1 MRFPWGTGSEAFDS
15 LGFFLRTGGNTSVLS
30 AKGGRTLWEKW
41 ETMAAY
47 DASTSETKPEYPW
60 LKNYPPFADW
70 HMPIP
75 EVPAYKLLEDA
86 VAKFPNNP
94 CMEFLGKRWS
104 YAETGELAAR
114 AAHGFQKLGVTKGTR
129 VALLLPNTPYYVAA
143 YFGVLIAGGTVVNMN
158 PLYAARELENMVTDS
173 GAEFLV
179 TMDLTAMYPKA
190 RTLLNNTP
198 LKKLIVCSMAEAL
211 PFGTAVMFNLF
222 KRSTVANVEED
233 DRQIWWDTLIDN
245 DGDPTAVAI
254 DPREDVAIL
263 QYTGGTTGVPKAAM
277 LTHANITANARQVA
291 VWFNGSSPGNERFL
305 AALPFFHVFAM
316 TVILLV
322 GMEYGA
328 EIIMMPRFD
337 LQDCLKNIHK
347 KRPTLFP
354 AVPTIYTAI
363 NNAPNVKDF
372 DLTSIKLCISGGAPL
387 PVEVK
392 KSFEDMTKCV
402 VVEGY
407 GLSETSPV
415 LCTNPTAGE
424 NKPGSVGLPMPGT
437 IIEIRSLDDDR
448 VLGIGEKGEICA
460 KGPQVMKGYW
470 NRPKDT
476 ADVMKNGALHTGDVG
491 HIDEDGY
498 VFIVDRIKDM
508 INASGYKIYPRVLE
522 EALYQ
527 HPAVEEA
534 SVIGIPDAYRGEA
547 PKAFIKVRNGMTLTE
562 AEIRDFM
569 KDKVS
574 KIEQP
579 AEYEFRDTLPKSL
592 IGKLSKKELKQ
603 EEAEAA
609 AKPGKA

>member
-1 MRFPWGTGSEAFDS
+1 MTAGLKAAEGGAGGTA
-15 LGFFLRTGGNTSVLS
+15 GGTSR
-30 AKGGRTLWEKW
+30 A
-41 ETMAAY
+41 
-47 DASTSETKPEYPW
+47 DYPW
-60 LKNYPPFADW
+60 LKTYPSFVNW
-70 HMPIP
+70 SMPLP
-75 EVPAYKLLEDA
+75 QVPAYTLLHDA
-86 VAKFPNNP
+86 VKAFPNNP
-94 CMEFLGKRWS
+94 CMEFLGKRWT
-104 YAETGELAAR
+104 YAETGELAAK
-114 AAHGFQKLGVTKGTR
+114 AAEGFQKLGVIKGTR

-143 YFGVLIAGGTVVNMN
+143 FFGILMAGGTVVNMN
-158 PLYAARELENMVTDS
+158 PLYAARELENLVKDS

-198 LKKLIVCSMAEAL
+198 LKKLIVCSMADAL

-222 KRSTVANVEED
+222 KRKTVADVEED
-233 DRQIWWDTLIDN
+233 DRQIWWDDMIDN
-245 DGDPTAVAI
+245 DGAPAPVAVDPLNDLAV
-254 DPREDVAIL
+254 L

-277 LTHANITANARQVA
+277 LTHGNITANARQV
-291 VWFNGSSPGNERFL
+291 SSWYANPDKGNERFL

-337 LQDCLKNIHK
+337 LNECLKNIHK

-363 NNAPNVKDF
+363 NHAPNVKNY

-392 KSFEDMTKCV
+392 KAFEEMTKCV

-415 LCTNPTAGE
+415 ACTNPTVGE

-437 IIEIRSLDDDR
+437 IIEIRSLEDDR
-448 VLGIGEKGEICA
+448 VLGIGEKGEICVR
-460 KGPQVMKGYW
+460 GPQVMKGYW
-470 NRPKDT
+470 NRPQDT
-476 ADVMKNGALHTGDVG
+476 ADVMKHGALHTGDVG
-491 HIDEDGY
+491 YIDDDGY
-498 VFIVDRIKDM
+498 VFIADRIKDM
-508 INASGYKIYPRVLE
+508 INASGYKIYPRMLE

-527 HPAVEEA
+527 HPAVEET

-547 PKAFIKVRNGMTLTE
+547 PKAFIKVRADMTLTE
-562 AEIRDFM
+562 AEIRAFM

-579 AEYEFRDTLPKSL
+579 AEYEFRDQLPKSL

-603 EEAEAA
+603 ETEAA
-609 AKPGKA
+609 KSGNG

>member
-1 MRFPWGTGSEAFDS
+1 
-15 LGFFLRTGGNTSVLS
+15 
-30 AKGGRTLWEKW
+30 
-41 ETMAAY
+41 MAAH
-47 DASTSETKPEYPW
+47 DASRPDYPW
-60 LKNYPPFADW
+60 LKSYPPFADW
-70 HMPIP
+70 AMSIP
-75 EVPAYKLLEDA
+75 MVPAFKLLADA
-86 VAKFPNNP
+86 VAAFPDNP

-104 YAETGELAAR
+104 YSETGRLAAQ
-114 AAHGFQKLGVTKGTR
+114 AAQGFQKLGVTKGTR
-129 VALLLPNTPYYVAA
+129 VALLLPNTPYYIAA
-143 YFGVLIAGGTVVNMN
+143 FFGILLAGGTVVNMN
-158 PLYAARELENMVTDS
+158 PLYAARELENMVKDS

-179 TMDLTAMYPKA
+179 TMDLAAMYPKA

-222 KRSTVANVEED
+222 KRKTVVNVEED

-245 DGDPTAVAI
+245 DGAPNPVAI
-254 DPREDVAIL
+254 DSLHDVAIL

-277 LTHANITANARQVA
+277 LTHANITANARQVSA
-291 VWFNGSSPGNERFL
+291 WYGKPERGKERFL

-322 GMEYGA
+322 GLEYGA

-337 LQDCLKNIHK
+337 LKDCLKNIHK

-363 NNAPNVKDF
+363 NNAPDVKDY

-392 KSFEDMTKCV
+392 RSFEQMTGCV

-415 LCTNPTAGE
+415 ACTNPTEGV

-437 IIEIRSLDDDR
+437 IIEIRSLEDDR
-448 VLGIGEKGEICA
+448 LLGVGEKGEICVR
-460 KGPQVMKGYW
+460 GPQVMKGYW
-470 NRPKDT
+470 NRPQDT
-476 ADVMKNGALHTGDVG
+476 ADVMKHGALHTGDVG
-491 HIDEDGY
+491 HIDADGY

-527 HPAVEEA
+527 HPAVEET

-547 PKAFIKVRNGMTLTE
+547 PKAFIKVRAGMTLTE
-562 AEIRDFM
+562 AEIRAFM

-579 AEYEFRDTLPKSL
+579 AEYEFRDQLPKSL

-603 EEAEAA
+603 EETEAP
-609 AKPGKA
+609 KKG

>member
-1 MRFPWGTGSEAFDS
+1 
-15 LGFFLRTGGNTSVLS
+15 
-30 AKGGRTLWEKW
+30 
-41 ETMAAY
+41 MAAT
-47 DASTSETKPEYPW
+47 DAQPTPGTKYPW
-60 LKNYPPFADW
+60 LKNYPPFVDW
-70 HMPIP
+70 AMPIP
-75 EVPAYKLLEDA
+75 STPAYKLLHDA
-86 VAKFPNNP
+86 VSAYPDNY
-94 CMEFLGKRWS
+94 CMEFLGKRWT
-104 YAETGELAAR
+104 YAETGKMAAQ
-114 AAHGFQKLGVTKGTR
+114 AALGFQKLGVTKGTR

-143 YFGVLIAGGTVVNMN
+143 FFGVLMAGGTVVNMN
-158 PLYAARELENMVTDS
+158 PLYAARELESLVKDC
-173 GAEFLV
+173 GAEFMV

-233 DRQIWWDTLIDN
+233 DRQIWWDNLIDN
-245 DGDPTAVAI
+245 DGLETPVQVNPAEDIAV
-254 DPREDVAIL
+254 L
-263 QYTGGTTGVPKAAM
+263 QYTGGTTGLPKAAM
-277 LTHANITANARQVA
+277 LTHGNITANARQVSA
-291 VWFNGSSPGNERFL
+291 WYGKPTRGEERFL

-316 TVILLV
+316 TVVLLT
-322 GMEYGA
+322 GLEYGA

-337 LQDCLKNIHK
+337 LKDCLKNIDK
-347 KRPTLFP
+347 KKPTFFP

-363 NNAPNVKDF
+363 SNAPNVRSY

-392 KSFEDMTKCV
+392 KSFEEMTNCV

-415 LCTNPTAGE
+415 ACTNPTEGV

-437 IIEIRSLDDDR
+437 IIEIRSLEDDR
-448 VLGIGEKGEICA
+448 VLGIGEKGEICIR
-460 KGPQVMKGYW
+460 GPQVMKGYW
-470 NRPKDT
+470 NRPEET

-491 HIDEDGY
+491 YMDDEGY

-522 EALYQ
+522 EALYM
-527 HPAVEEA
+527 HPAIEETT
-534 SVIGIPDAYRGEA
+534 VIGIPDAYRGEA
-547 PKAFIKVRNGMTLTE
+547 PKAFIKVRAGMTLTE
-562 AEIRDFM
+562 DEIRAFM
-569 KDKVS
+569 ADKVS

-579 AEYEFRDTLPKSL
+579 AQYEFRDQLPKSL

-603 EEAEAA
+603 EVAEAA
-609 AKPGKA
+609 KAGET

>member
-1 MRFPWGTGSEAFDS
+1 M
-15 LGFFLRTGGNTSVLS
+15 
-30 AKGGRTLWEKW
+30 
-41 ETMAAY
+41 
-47 DASTSETKPEYPW
+47 
-60 LKNYPPFADW
+60 
-70 HMPIP
+70 
-75 EVPAYKLLEDA
+75 
-86 VAKFPNNP
+86 
-94 CMEFLGKRWS
+94 
-104 YAETGELAAR
+104 
-114 AAHGFQKLGVTKGTR
+114 
-129 VALLLPNTPYYVAA
+129 
-143 YFGVLIAGGTVVNMN
+143 AGGTVVNMN
-158 PLYAARELENMVTDS
+158 PLYAAGELENMIKDS
-173 GAEFLV
+173 GAQFLV
-179 TMDLTAMYPKA
+179 TMDLAAMYPKA

-211 PFGTAVMFNLF
+211 PFATAVMFNLF
-222 KRSTVANVEED
+222 KRKTISDVQDD
-233 DRQIWWDTLIDN
+233 DRQIWWDDLIDN
-245 DGDPTAVAI
+245 DGEPTPVSI
-254 DPREDVAIL
+254 DPKEDVAIL
-263 QYTGGTTGVPKAAM
+263 QYTGGTTGIPKAAM
-277 LTHANITANARQVA
+277 LTHANVTANARQVSS
-291 VWFNGSSPGNERFL
+291 WFNKPDPGNEKFL

-322 GMEYGA
+322 GLEYGA

-337 LQDCLKNIHK
+337 LNDCLKNIDK

-363 NNAPNVKDF
+363 NNAPNVRDF

-392 KSFEDMTKCV
+392 KNFEDMTKCV

-415 LCTNPTAGE
+415 VCTNPTVGE
-424 NKPGSVGLPMPGT
+424 NKPGSIGLPMPGT
-437 IIEIRSLDDDR
+437 IVEIRSLEDDR
-448 VLGIGEKGEICA
+448 LLGIGEKGEICVR
-460 KGPQVMKGYW
+460 GPQVMKGYW
-470 NRPKDT
+470 NRPDET
-476 ADVMKNGALHTGDVG
+476 AEVMKHGALHTGDVG
-491 HIDEDGY
+491 YMDDEGY

-547 PKAFIKVRNGMTLTE
+547 PKAFIKVRSGMTLTE
-562 AEIRDFM
+562 AEIRAFM

-579 AEYEFRDTLPKSL
+579 AEYEFRDQLPKSL

-603 EEAEAA
+603 EEAAA
-609 AKPGKA
+609 VKKG

>member
-1 MRFPWGTGSEAFDS
+1 MVADGATGAGSS
-15 LGFFLRTGGNTSVLS
+15 
-30 AKGGRTLWEKW
+30 
-41 ETMAAY
+41 
-47 DASTSETKPEYPW
+47 PQYPW

-75 EVPAYKLLEDA
+75 SVPAYQLLYDA
-86 VAKFPNNP
+86 VAQFPENS
-94 CMEFLGKRWS
+94 CMEFLGKRWT
-104 YAETGELAAR
+104 YAETGELAAK
-114 AAHGFQKLGVTKGTR
+114 AARGFQKMGVVKGTR
-129 VALLLPNTPYYVAA
+129 VGLLLPNSPYYVAA
-143 YFGVLIAGGTVVNMN
+143 FFGVLMAGGIVVNMN
-158 PLYAARELENMVTDS
+158 PLYAGPELEKMVKDS
-173 GAEFLV
+173 GCELLV
-179 TMDLTAMYPKA
+179 TMDLAVMYPKA

-222 KRSTVANVEED
+222 KRSSVSNVEED
-233 DRQIWWDTLIDN
+233 DRQISWDHLLDN
-245 DGDPTAVAI
+245 DGEPEPVAI
-254 DPREDVAIL
+254 DPLEDVAVL

-277 LTHANITANARQVA
+277 LTHGNLTANARQVSI
-291 VWFNGSSPGNERFL
+291 WYNSPNKGNERFL

-316 TVILLV
+316 TVVLLV

-337 LQDCLKNIHK
+337 LKDCLKNIHK

-363 NNAPNVKDF
+363 NNAPDVKNY

-392 KSFEDMTKCV
+392 KAFEEKTGCV

-415 LCTNPTAGE
+415 ACTNPTQGL

-437 IIEIRSLDDDR
+437 IIEIRSLEDDR
-448 VLGIGEKGEICA
+448 VLGIGEKGEICVR
-460 KGPQVMKGYW
+460 GPQVMKGYW
-470 NRPKDT
+470 NREKDT

-491 HIDEDGY
+491 YIDDEGY

-522 EALYQ
+522 EALYE
-527 HPAVEEA
+527 HPAVEET

-547 PKAFIKVRNGMTLTE
+547 PKAYIKVRGGMTLTE
-562 AEIRDFM
+562 AEIRAFM

-579 AEYEFRDTLPKSL
+579 AEYEFRDELPKSL

-603 EEAEAA
+603 EVAA
-609 AKPGKA
+609 DTNEGGKT

>member
-1 MRFPWGTGSEAFDS
+1 MSEAA
-15 LGFFLRTGGNTSVLS
+15 RR
-30 AKGGRTLWEKW
+30 GRKIPQGRN
-41 ETMAAY
+41 MAAY
-47 DASTSETKPEYPW
+47 DVSRPDYPW
-60 LKNYPPFADW
+60 LKTYPSFVDW
-70 HMPIP
+70 SLPIP
-75 EVPAYKLLEDA
+75 SVPAFKLLRDA
-86 VAKFPNNP
+86 VAEFPDRP
-94 CMEFLGKRWS
+94 CMEFLGKHWT
-104 YAETGELAAR
+104 YAETGRLAEQ
-114 AAHGFQKLGVTKGTR
+114 AAQGFQKLGVTKGTR
-129 VALLLPNTPYYVAA
+129 VGLLLPNTPYYIAA
-143 YFGVLIAGGTVVNMN
+143 FFGILIAGGTVVNMN
-158 PLYAARELENMVTDS
+158 PLYAARELENMVKDS

-198 LKKLIVCSMAEAL
+198 LKKLLVCSMAEAL

-222 KRSTVANVEED
+222 KRSTVADVHED
-233 DRQIWWDTLIDN
+233 DRQIWWDHLIDN
-245 DGDPTAVAI
+245 DGEPTPVAI
-254 DPREDVAIL
+254 DPMEDVAIL

-277 LTHANITANARQVA
+277 LTHANISANARQV
-291 VWFNGSSPGNERFL
+291 SSWYPNPHRGNERFL

-316 TVILLV
+316 TVILMV
-322 GMEYGA
+322 GLEYGA

-337 LQDCLKNIHK
+337 LKDCLKNIDK
-347 KRPTLFP
+347 KKPTLFP

-363 NNAPNVKDF
+363 NNSPDVDSY
-372 DLTSIKLCISGGAPL
+372 DLTSIKLCLSGGAPL

-392 KSFEDMTKCV
+392 KAFEARTHCV
-402 VVEGY
+402 VIEGY

-415 LCTNPTAGE
+415 ACTNPMVGV

-437 IIEIRSLDDDR
+437 IIEIRSLEDDR
-448 VLGIGEKGEICA
+448 ILGIGEKGEICVR
-460 KGPQVMKGYW
+460 GPQVMKGYW

-476 ADVMKNGALHTGDVG
+476 ADVMKHGALHTGDVG
-491 HIDEDGY
+491 YMDDDGY

-547 PKAFIKVRNGMTLTE
+547 PKAFIKIRSGMTLTE
-562 AEIRDFM
+562 PEIRAFM

-579 AEYEFRDTLPKSL
+579 AEYEFRDELPKSL

-603 EEAEAA
+603 AEADA
-609 AKPGKA
+609 VKKS

>member
-1 MRFPWGTGSEAFDS
+1 
-15 LGFFLRTGGNTSVLS
+15 
-30 AKGGRTLWEKW
+30 
-41 ETMAAY
+41 MAAH
-47 DASTSETKPEYPW
+47 DTSRRDYPW
-60 LKNYPPFADW
+60 LKNYPPFAAWD
-70 HMPIP
+70 MPIP
-75 EVPAYKLLEDA
+75 QVPAFKLLHDA
-86 VAKFPNNP
+86 VARFPEHP
-94 CMEFLGKRWS
+94 CMEFLGKNWT
-104 YAETGELAAR
+104 YAETGELAAK
-114 AAHGFQKLGVTKGTR
+114 AAVGFQKLGVTKGTR

-143 YFGVLIAGGTVVNMN
+143 FFGVLMAGGTVVNMN
-158 PLYAARELENMVTDS
+158 PLYAARELENMVKDS
-173 GAEFLV
+173 GAQFLV

-222 KRSTVANVEED
+222 KRKTVADVEED
-233 DRQIWWDTLIDN
+233 DRQVWWDTLIDN
-245 DGDPTAVAI
+245 DGEPAPVSI
-254 DPREDVAIL
+254 DPLEDVAVL

-277 LTHANITANARQVA
+277 LTHGNITANARQVA
-291 VWFNGSSPGNERFL
+291 VWFNGAVPGDERFL

-322 GMEYGA
+322 GLEYGA
-328 EIIMMPRFD
+328 QIIMMPRFD
-337 LQDCLKNIHK
+337 LQDCLKNIDK
-347 KRPTLFP
+347 KKPTLFP

-392 KSFEDMTKCV
+392 KNFEDMTKCV

-415 LCTNPTAGE
+415 ACTNPTEGV

-437 IIEIRSLDDDR
+437 IIEIRALDDDR
-448 VLGIGEKGEICA
+448 VLGIGEKGEICVR
-460 KGPQVMKGYW
+460 GPQVMKGYW

-491 HIDEDGY
+491 YMDDEGY
-498 VFIVDRIKDM
+498 VFIVDRIKDL

-527 HPAVEEA
+527 HPAVEET

-547 PKAFIKVRNGMTLTE
+547 PKAFIKVRAGMTLTE
-562 AEIRDFM
+562 PEIRAFM

-609 AKPGKA
+609 QEQKGSNS

>member
-1 MRFPWGTGSEAFDS
+1 MVPNGATGAGSD
-15 LGFFLRTGGNTSVLS
+15 
-30 AKGGRTLWEKW
+30 
-41 ETMAAY
+41 
-47 DASTSETKPEYPW
+47 PQYPW

-75 EVPAYKLLEDA
+75 AVPAYKLLYDA
-86 VAKFPNNP
+86 VAQFPENS
-94 CMEFLGKRWS
+94 CMEFLGKRWT
-104 YAETGELAAR
+104 YAETGVLAAK
-114 AAHGFQKLGVTKGTR
+114 AAQGFQKMGVVKGTR
-129 VALLLPNTPYYVAA
+129 VGLLLPNSPYYVAA
-143 YFGVLIAGGTVVNMN
+143 FFGILMAGGIVVNMN
-158 PLYAARELENMVTDS
+158 PLYAGPELEKMVKDS
-173 GAEFLV
+173 GIEFLV
-179 TMDLTAMYPKA
+179 TMDLAVMYPKA

-198 LKKLIVCSMAEAL
+198 LKKLVVCSMAEAL
-211 PFGTAVMFNLF
+211 PFATAVMFNLF
-222 KRSTVANVEED
+222 KRSTVSNVEED
-233 DRQIWWDTLIDN
+233 DRQIWWDHLIDN
-245 DGDPTAVAI
+245 DGEPEPVAI
-254 DPREDVAIL
+254 DPLEDLAVL

-277 LTHANITANARQVA
+277 LTHANLTANARQVS
-291 VWFNGSSPGNERFL
+291 VWYNSPHKGSERFL

-316 TVILLV
+316 TVVLLV

-337 LQDCLKNIHK
+337 LKDCLKNIHK

-363 NNAPNVKDF
+363 NNAPEVKNY

-392 KSFEDMTKCV
+392 KAFEEKTGCI

-415 LCTNPTAGE
+415 ACTNPTQGV

-437 IIEIRSLDDDR
+437 IIEIRSLEDDR
-448 VLGIGEKGEICA
+448 VLGIGEKGEICV

-491 HIDEDGY
+491 YIDDEGY

-522 EALYQ
+522 EALYE
-527 HPAVEEA
+527 HPAVEET

-547 PKAFIKVRNGMTLTE
+547 PKAFIKVRAGMTLTE
-562 AEIRDFM
+562 PEIRAFM

-579 AEYEFRDTLPKSL
+579 AEYEFRDELPKSL

-603 EEAEAA
+603 EAEAA
-609 AKPGKA
+609 KSGNS